1 MKHDFQL
8 RHLLGPTAVV
18 SVIVSILLAA
28 GCDKIKSAGR
38 QQTPPKTFADAQAAA
53 NESLATFRQLVN
65 AQNYKELGFESAE
78 EVAKATLGEP
88 IHVLVVSL
96 NQLRQYEPGS
106 DPNRLLTDFNQIHYP
121 VVVGDQVRSAIL
133 VDQADGKWKA
143 GTFGAANL
151 AKLIAAARKDTQTS
165 NPSQDAVVQ
174 VPSLG
179 LYFLGHRTEDNKLTL
194 TPLTDIAVFGLR
206 AGGAMPAE
214 EVFAALV
221 PAAKSLKTD
230 APM

>member
-8 RHLLGPTAVV
+8 CYLLGPTAIV
-18 SVIVSILLAA
+18 SVILSILLTA
-28 GCDKIKSAGR
+28 GCDKITSAGK
-38 QQTPPKTFADAQAAA
+38 QEAPPKTFADAQAAA
-53 NESLATFRQLVN
+53 NESLSTFRQLVN
-65 AQNYKELGFESAE
+65 AQNYRELGFDSAE
-78 EVAKATLGEP
+78 EVANATLGEP

-106 DPNRLLTDFNQIHYP
+106 DPNQLLTDFNQIHYP

-133 VDQADGKWKA
+133 VDQVNGKWKA

-151 AKLIAAARKDTQTS
+151 AKLIAAARKGTQIST
-165 NPSQDAVVQ
+165 PSQDVVVQ

-179 LYFLGHRTEDNKLTL
+179 LYFLGQRTEDNKLTL
-194 TPLTDIAVFGLR
+194 TPLTDYAVFGLR

-221 PAAKSLKTD
+221 PAAKSLNTD

>member
-1 MKHDFQL
+1 MKPDFQL
-8 RHLLGPTAVV
+8 RYLLGPTAVI
-18 SVIVSILLAA
+18 SVILSIFLTA
-28 GCDKIKSAGR
+28 GCDKIKSAGK
-38 QQTPPKTFADAQAAA
+38 QQMPPKTFADAQAAA
-53 NESLATFRQLVN
+53 TESLSTFRQLVN
-65 AQNYKELGFESAE
+65 AQNYKELGFESPE
-78 EVAKATLGEP
+78 EVANATLG
-88 IHVLVVSL
+88 VLVVSL

-133 VDQADGKWKA
+133 VDQVNGKWKA
-143 GTFGAANL
+143 GTFGATNL
-151 AKLIAAARKDTQTS
+151 AKLIATARKGTQTS
-165 NPSQDAVVQ
+165 NPSQDVVVE

-194 TPLTDIAVFGLR
+194 TPLTDYAVFGLR

-214 EVFAALV
+214 EVLAALV
-221 PAAKSLKTD
+221 PAAKSLNTD

>member
-8 RHLLGPTAVV
+8 RHLLGQTAIGT
-18 SVIVSILLAA
+18 VILSILVAA
-28 GCDKIKSAGR
+28 GCDKLKSAGK
-38 QQTPPKTFADAQAAA
+38 QQAPPKTFADAQAAA

-78 EVAKATLGEP
+78 EAANAKLGEP

-96 NQLRQYEPGS
+96 SQLRQYEPGS

-121 VVVGDQVRSAIL
+121 VVVGDQVRSAIM
-133 VDQADGKWKA
+133 VDQANGKWKT
-143 GTFGAANL
+143 GTLGAANL
-151 AKLIAAARKDTQTS
+151 AKLIAAARKATQTA
-165 NPSQDAVVQ
+165 NPSEAAVVE

-179 LYFLGHRTEDNKLTL
+179 LYFLGHHTEDGKLTL
-194 TPLTDIAVFGLR
+194 TPLTDNAGFGFR
-206 AGGAMPAE
+206 AGGTMPAE
-214 EVFAALV
+214 QVFATLV
-221 PAAKSLKTD
+221 PAAKSLNTD

>member
-1 MKHDFQL
+1 M
-8 RHLLGPTAVV
+8 
-18 SVIVSILLAA
+18 
-28 GCDKIKSAGR
+28 
-38 QQTPPKTFADAQAAA
+38 
-53 NESLATFRQLVN
+53 N
-65 AQNYKELGFESAE
+65 AE

-133 VDQADGKWKA
+133 VDQANGKWKA

>member
-8 RHLLGPTAVV
+8 RHLLGPTAVA
-18 SVIVSILLAA
+18 SVILSILLTA
-28 GCDKIKSAGR
+28 GCDKIRSAGR
-38 QQTPPKTFADAQAAA
+38 KEAPPKTFADAQTAAS
-53 NESLATFRQLVN
+53 ESLATFRQLVN

-78 EVAKATLGEP
+78 EAANATLGEP

-96 NQLRQYEPGS
+96 NQLRQYERGS
-106 DPNRLLTDFNQIHYP
+106 DPNKLLTDFNQIHYP

-133 VDQADGKWKA
+133 VDQLGGKWKA
-143 GTFGAANL
+143 GTLGGANL
-151 AKLIAAARKDTQTS
+151 AKLIAAARKGAQTS
-165 NPSQDAVVQ
+165 NTSQDTVVA

-194 TPLTDIAVFGLR
+194 SPLADNAAFGFR
-206 AGGAMPAE
+206 AGGAIPAE

-221 PAAKSLKTD
+221 PAAKSLNTD

>member
-1 MKHDFQL
+1 MKQNFQL
-8 RHLLGPTAVV
+8 RHLLGQTALG
-18 SVIVSILLAA
+18 SVILSILLTA
-28 GCDKIKSAGR
+28 GCDKIGSAGKE
-38 QQTPPKTFADAQAAA
+38 QAPPKTFTDAQAAA
-53 NESLATFRQLVN
+53 TESLSTFRQLVN

-78 EVAKATLGEP
+78 EVANAKLGEP
-88 IHVLVVSL
+88 IHVLVVPL

-106 DPNRLLTDFNQIHYP
+106 DPNKLLTDFNQIHYP

-133 VDQADGKWKA
+133 VDQVGGKWKA
-143 GTFGAANL
+143 GTFGAAKL
-151 AKLIAAARKDTQTS
+151 AKLIAAARKGTQTS
-165 NPSQDAVVQ
+165 TPSQDAVVE

-194 TPLTDIAVFGLR
+194 TPLTDNPTFGFR

-221 PAAKSLKTD
+221 PAAKSLNTD

>member
-1 MKHDFQL
+1 MKPDFQL
-8 RHLLGPTAVV
+8 RYLLGPTAVI
-18 SVIVSILLAA
+18 SVILSIFLTA
-28 GCDKIKSAGR
+28 GCDKIKSAGK
-38 QQTPPKTFADAQAAA
+38 QQMPPKTFADAQAAA
-53 NESLATFRQLVN
+53 TDSLSTFRELVN
-65 AQNYKELGFESAE
+65 AQNYKELGFESPE
-78 EVAKATLGEP
+78 EVANATLGEP

-133 VDQADGKWKA
+133 VDQVNGKWKA
-143 GTFGAANL
+143 GTFGATNL
-151 AKLIAAARKDTQTS
+151 AKLIATARKGTQTS
-165 NPSQDAVVQ
+165 NPSQDVVVE

-194 TPLTDIAVFGLR
+194 TPLTDYAVFGLR
-206 AGGAMPAE
+206 AGGEMPAE
-214 EVFAALV
+214 EVLAALV
-221 PAAKSLKTD
+221 PAAKSLNTD